1 MMMMI
6 AVMVFD
12 KLVKSHGYISLVGNV
27 GDMSGTC
34 RPDMILSA
42 NFALIPK
49 CCRCRD

>member
-34 RPDMILSA
+34 RPDMTLLA
-42 NFALIPK
+42 NFAMLPT
-49 CCRCRD
+49 CHQCRD